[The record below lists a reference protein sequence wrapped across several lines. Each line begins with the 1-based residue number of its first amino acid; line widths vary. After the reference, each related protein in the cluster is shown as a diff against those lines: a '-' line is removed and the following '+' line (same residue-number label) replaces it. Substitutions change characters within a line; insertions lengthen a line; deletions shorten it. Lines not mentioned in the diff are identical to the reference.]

1 MNALTEKRYLM
12 LPKPAAGEALALR
25 ERLLAALPEGCRL
38 TFGCMQQLYPA
49 LPEADYCVTVT
60 LCPGEGGTDVVRVE
74 PGDTTEQNY
83 GLCLDIGSTTMQM
96 ELVDLHTGKTLAEAA
111 CTNSQT
117 QFGANIL
124 DRILAVKETH
134 ENLYT
139 LQSLTLDDVR
149 QMIGSCCAQAGIP
162 PEAVSAMTVGGNTTM
177 LHFFLGCDPWQVF
190 QSPYTP
196 VFFDP
201 GILRASE
208 LGLPISGNV
217 FCMPAIANYLGGDIT
232 SGLLMTDLDTREDLA
247 LFLDIGTNGE
257 LVLGCREFLLMGA
270 GAAGPALEGA
280 VSKSGM
286 RAEPG
291 AICSIKIGSDNR
303 LRYETI
309 GNLPPKGICGSGILD
324 LIAEGFLSG
333 WIDSAGNLQK
343 SASPNIR
350 DVWDDMRQR
359 NVPAIIYAYDGKVP
373 LYFTQDDIGEFL
385 TCKAA
390 AHTMVAT
397 LLESVNVSPSEI
409 GTFYLAGGFGTHY
422 NLESAITVGLYPD
435 LPREKF
441 KILGNSSL
449 AGAKRLLPGAA
460 ESDSRTCDLC
470 AVRRDG
476 KIRGKYAGSQI
487 PAAHGRVALSERKAA
502 LRKAVTFKDST
513 ANRQKARRLMQPPS
527 RVSRLLNKALTR
539 LPVSFMLLYTG

>member
-12 LPKPAAGEALALR
+12 LPKPAAGETLALR

-49 LPEADYCVTVT
+49 LPEADYCITVT

-201 GILRASE
+201 GVLRASE
-208 LGLPISGNV
+208 LGLPIAGNI

-280 VSKSGM
+280 VSRSGM

-291 AICSIKIGSDNR
+291 AICRIKIGPDNR
-303 LRYETI
+303 LRYETV
-309 GNLPPKGICGSGILD
+309 GGLPPKGICG
-324 LIAEGFLSG
+324 
-333 WIDSAGNLQK
+333 K
-343 SASPNIR
+343 SAEKRLAVHPR
-350 DVWDDMRQR
+350 RVGRHQTAQRPGHYLCLRRQCAALFYTGR
-359 NVPAIIYAYDGKVP
+359 HRGISDLQGRRAYDGRDASGKRER
-373 LYFTQDDIGEFL
+373 Q
-385 TCKAA
+385 
-390 AHTMVAT
+390 
-397 LLESVNVSPSEI
+397 SVGDRRV
-409 GTFYLAGGFGTHY
+409 L
-422 NLESAITVGLYPD
+422 
-435 LPREKF
+435 
-441 KILGNSSL
+441 
-449 AGAKRLLPGAA
+449 
-460 ESDSRTCDLC
+460 SR
-470 AVRRDG
+470 
-476 KIRGKYAGSQI
+476 
-487 PAAHGRVALSERKAA
+487 
-502 LRKAVTFKDST
+502 
-513 ANRQKARRLMQPPS
+513 RRL
-527 RVSRLLNKALTR
+527 RDAL
-539 LPVSFMLLYTG
+539 

>member
-1 MNALTEKRYLM
+1 MNALTEKRYLT
-12 LPKPAAGEALALR
+12 LPEPSGGDALAAR
-25 ERLLAALPEGCRL
+25 ERLLTALPSGCRL
-38 TFGCMQQLYPA
+38 TLGCMQRLYPV
-49 LPEADYCVTVT
+49 LHEADYRVTVT
-60 LCPGEGGTDVVRVE
+60 LCPGTGGTDVVRVE
-74 PGDTTEQNY
+74 PGDTTRQNY

-96 ELVDLHTGKTLAEAA
+96 ELVELHTGKTLAEAA

-124 DRILAVKETH
+124 DRILAVKENH
-134 ENLYT
+134 ENLHT
-139 LQSLTLDDVR
+139 LQSLTLADVR
-149 QMIGSCCAQAGIP
+149 RMIQDCCAQGGIQ

-201 GILRASE
+201 GVLRASE
-208 LGLPISGNV
+208 LGLPIAGNI
-217 FCMPAIANYLGGDIT
+217 FCMPAVANYLGGDIT

-257 LVLGCREFLLMGA
+257 LVLGCRDFLLMGA

-280 VSKSGM
+280 VSHSGM

-291 AICSIKIGSDNR
+291 AICSVKIGADNR
-303 LRYETI
+303 LRYRTI
-309 GNLPPKGICGSGILD
+309 GDLPPKGICGSGILD

-333 WIDSAGNLQK
+333 WIDSAGRLQK
-343 SASPNIR
+343 DASPCIR
-350 DVWDDMRQR
+350 EVWEEDRQR
-359 NVPAIIYAYDGKVP
+359 NVPAIIYAYDGNVP

-397 LLESVNVSPSEI
+397 MLQSVNVSPAEI

-422 NLESAITVGLYPD
+422 DLESAITVGLYPD

-441 KILGNSSL
+441 RILGNSSL
-449 AGAKRLLPGAA
+449 AGARRLLLDRSCRARLERIRALATYVQFGEMEKFVENMHAA
-460 ESDSRTCDLC
+460 RFLPHTDASLYPS
-470 AVRRDG
+470 VKRR
-476 KIRGKYAGSQI
+476 
-487 PAAHGRVALSERKAA
+487 V
-502 LRKAVTFKDST
+502 
-513 ANRQKARRLMQPPS
+513 
-527 RVSRLLNKALTR
+527 
-539 LPVSFMLLYTG
+539 

>member
-1 MNALTEKRYLM
+1 MRSLYERIDGKTISD
-12 LPKPAAGEALALR
+12 AAGAVRRRYACR
-25 ERLLAALPEGCRL
+25 AGTAAGRAA
-38 TFGCMQQLYPA
+38 GGQQLYPV
-49 LPEADYCVTVT
+49 LHEAGYRVTVT
-60 LCPGEGGTDVVRVE
+60 LCPGAGGTDVVRVE
-74 PGDTTEQNY
+74 PGDTTDWNY

-96 ELVDLHTGKTLAEAA
+96 ELVDLLSGKTLAEAA

-124 DRILAVKETH
+124 DRILAVKENPD
-134 ENLYT
+134 NLHT
-139 LQSLTLDDVR
+139 LQALTLDDVR
-149 QMIGSCCAQAGIP
+149 QMIERCCAQAGVP

-201 GILRASE
+201 GVLRASE
-208 LGLPISGNV
+208 LGLPIAGNI

-280 VSKSGM
+280 VSRSGM

-291 AICSIKIGSDNR
+291 AICRIKIGPDNR
-303 LRYETI
+303 LRYETV
-309 GNLPPKGICGSGILD
+309 GGLAPKGICGSGILD

-343 SASPNIR
+343 SASPCIR
-350 DVWDDMRQR
+350 DVWDDTRQR
-359 NVPAIIYAYDGKVP
+359 NVPAIIYAYDGNVP

-390 AHTMVAT
+390 AYTMVAT
-397 LLESVNVSPSEI
+397 LPR
-409 GTFYLAGGFGTHY
+409 
-422 NLESAITVGLYPD
+422 SAARKIQNSRQL
-435 LPREKF
+435 LPRRRKTPV
-441 KILGNSSL
+441 
-449 AGAKRLLPGAA
+449 AGYGLPSAA
-460 ESDSRTCDLC
+460 GSDPRACDVC
-470 AVRRDG
+470 AVRGDG
-476 KIRGKYAGSQI
+476 KIRREYAGGQI
-487 PAAHGRVALSERKAA
+487 PAAYGRVALPERDAEAA
-502 LRKAVTFKDST
+502 GT
-513 ANRQKARRLMQPPS
+513 RQDFPSGEAGCGAKRSRLM
-527 RVSRLLNKALTR
+527 RLR
-539 LPVSFMLLYTG
+539 QLYFA